1 MIFPAS
7 RKIEYFAPGVFAE
20 LAGWRR
26 AAEEAGRTVL
36 DLSIGSPDVPPALDV
51 REALS
56 RAALGRTS
64 YGYTLGDIPELR
76 LTAAEWY
83 AGRYGVELDPERELC
98 SISGSQDAL
107 VHFFLAFTDPGDA
120 VLVPDPCF
128 PAVMTGLRLAGAEPV
143 AMPLR
148 AENGYLPDLAAI
160 APEDRARARVMVLS
174 YPNNPTGAI
183 APDNF
188 YRAVLD
194 FARENRILLLHDNA
208 YSELVYD
215 GVPGRSILEFPGS
228 KDVAVELN
236 SLSKSCC
243 MPGAR
248 MAFLLGNEGVVETF
262 SRLKSNLDLG
272 AFLPVQLAAIAA
284 LEALSETAQKNLL
297 TFRSRRDAFC
307 RALAEAGL
315 PPEPCHGGLFVWV
328 RLPGARD
335 DRAFARALFDRTA
348 VLCAPGSAFG
358 REGRGFVR
366 FSLMLP
372 EKLLCAA
379 AAAVGESRLLA

>member
-7 RKIEYFAPGVFAE
+7 RKMEYFTPGVFAE
-20 LAGWRR
+20 LAGWRHE
-26 AAEEAGRTVL
+26 AEAAGRTVL

-51 REALS
+51 RKVLS
-56 RAALGRTS
+56 AAALDRAC

-76 LTAAEWY
+76 LAAADWY
-83 AGRYGVELDPERELC
+83 AGRYGVELDPARELC
-98 SISGSQDAL
+98 SLAGSQDAL

-128 PAVMTGLRLAGAEPV
+128 PAVLTGLRLAGAEPI

-148 AENGYLPDLAAI
+148 AENGYLPDLDAV

-183 APDNF
+183 APDGF
-188 YRAVLD
+188 YRAALD

-215 GVPGRSILEFPGS
+215 GVPGRSILEFPGAR
-228 KDVAVELN
+228 DVAAELN

-248 MAFLLGNEGVVETF
+248 MAFLLGNAGVVETF

-272 AFLPVQLAAIAA
+272 AFEPVQLAAIAA
-284 LEALSETAQKNLL
+284 LETLPETAPDNLL
-297 TFRSRRDAFC
+297 RFRGRRDALC
-307 RALAEAGL
+307 RALTEAGL
-315 PPEPCHGGLFVWV
+315 PPEPCHGGLFVWA
-328 RLPGARD
+328 RLPGAWD
-335 DRAFARALFDRTA
+335 DREFARALFERTG

-358 REGRGFVR
+358 RSGRGFVR

-372 EKLLCAA
+372 EERLCAA
-379 AAAVGESRLLA
+379 ARAVGESGLLA